1 MVGNAAQNHA
11 WGIGY
16 CGMALEVD
24 NMDETIEFLKS
35 KNVPITWGP
44 IDIGDSF
51 RAEIKN
57 PNGLT
62 IELREWK

>member
-1 MVGNAAQNHA
+1 
-11 WGIGY
+11 
-16 CGMALEVD
+16 MALEVD
-24 NMDETIEFLKS
+24 NIDKTIEFLKS

-51 RAEIKN
+51 RAEIKD